1 MAFGQIIFALKY
13 LCSRIK
19 ATTSYLNA
27 LFYFRVN
34 ARLRLSNLQHK
45 SKRACSLFF
54 IFFYSPSLLLSLPSP
69 FSSPFIF
76 FCVFLI
82 VFRTDLCF
90 SIINELEAT
99 PARGPSFPP
108 PFCNESQRINLHQI
122 NFSRTKKHH
131 SLFWQFIV
139 RQIFA
144 KFLILFFKGFVHGH
158 AEQTTPFFFF
168 WIIRTRFC
176 LKFFLFPL
184 TSLFYRI

>member
-1 MAFGQIIFALKY
+1 MNKIGLWPNHF
-13 LCSRIK
+13 RIK
-19 ATTSYLNA
+19 I
-27 LFYFRVN
+27 FM
-34 ARLRLSNLQHK
+34 LSHK
-45 SKRACSLFF
+45 SDNFIPERPLLFSRKRKAPFEQFAAQILESLFF
-54 IFFYSPSLLLSLPSP
+54 IFYFFYSPSLLLSLPSP

-158 AEQTTPFFFF
+158 AEQTTPFFLELFALVFVLNFF
-168 WIIRTRFC
+168 
-176 LKFFLFPL
+176 FFL
-184 TSLFYRI
+184 